1 MNGAPPPNPGLQLPT
16 RRLLVLAAFVA
27 VVFWFARPVLLPF
40 AVATVIAYA
49 FSPYIDIVQAKTG
62 RSRTLIVALCY
73 GTALVI
79 IGALVF
85 ALAGPVSRELALLIQ
100 AGPNALD
107 VALRQLLGG
116 DSITIGNNTFTVGEI
131 RAQLEAAVRQ
141 VLQTPEGAIRAASQL
156 LQGTL
161 DTILVV
167 IVTFYLLLDGGRFAA
182 TALRFLDPRDRA
194 EVVRVSRTV
203 HTVVGRWLRG
213 QLVLVVFVSTVVTV
227 VFATVLNLPY
237 PLGLGVLV
245 GALEVITYIGPI
257 IAGVIVAIVAL
268 SSGGI
273 GLAAASVVF
282 LFVLR
287 QLEDV
292 LIMPNV
298 LGRAVNLHPL
308 VALFAVVVGTTAF
321 GIVGTFLAVP
331 VAAGI
336 NVALHEFYPRQ
347 FSREADEAFLADE
360 ADRAAEAERAVVT
373 PSPSARRA
381 DGGGSSRVADGS

>member
-1 MNGAPPPNPGLQLPT
+1 MSAAPPPNPGLQLPT

-79 IGALVF
+79 IGAIVF
-85 ALAGPVSRELALLIQ
+85 ALAGPVSHELALLIQ

-131 RAQLEAAVRQ
+131 RAQLEAAVRN
-141 VLQTPEGAIRAASQL
+141 VLQTPEGAIRAASEL

-182 TALRFLDPRDRA
+182 TALRFLDPRDRV

-227 VFATVLNLPY
+227 VFATVLHLPY

-336 NVALHEFYPRQ
+336 NVALHEFYPIQ
-347 FSREADEAFLADE
+347 FSREADDAAPAGEASQVAQV
-360 ADRAAEAERAVVT
+360 DRGAESP
-373 PSPSARRA
+373 PSSSASRA
-381 DGGGSSRVADGS
+381 DGS

>member
-1 MNGAPPPNPGLQLPT
+1 MNAAPPQNPGFQLPT

-62 RSRTLIVALCY
+62 RSRTLIVVLCY

-79 IGALVF
+79 IGAIVL
-85 ALAGPVSRELALLIQ
+85 ALAGPVSHELALLIQ

-116 DSITIGNNTFTVGEI
+116 DSITIGNNVFTVGEI
-131 RAQLEAAVRQ
+131 RSQLEAAIRN

-227 VFATVLNLPY
+227 VFATVLHLPY

-321 GIVGTFLAVP
+321 GIIGTFLAVP

-347 FSREADEAFLADE
+347 FSPEADETSQAD
-360 ADRAAEAERAVVT
+360 AASRAERAADAA
-373 PSPSARRA
+373 PSTGPSRA
-381 DGGGSSRVADGS
+381 DGS